1 MKLAYQEVAAQSPGA
16 PALVLH
22 REGMKTIDE
31 PIGVALASA
40 GVGQVV
46 APYGDYASYPSGM
59 EVGGICWYRV
69 LPGFAGTDPI
79 SLATAVV
86 QVCDLLDDL
95 DLERPVLIGW
105 GQGGVVAV
113 GAGLLRAAHVGSVV
127 SVDAPPS
134 HLELLPARAL
144 SPHAGA
150 TQAGPP
156 ILLAATDPAAGPT
169 LHQQQRVLGGRGTAL
184 STWCWSADGSAA
196 ERDKAVAE
204 RIGEWLG
211 DGSGSSSKMTS
222 AQGERR

>member
-1 MKLAYQEVAAQSPGA
+1 MKLAYQDVAAQSPGA
-16 PALVLH
+16 PVVVLH
-22 REGMKTIDE
+22 REGMTSIDE
-31 PIGVALASA
+31 PLGVARASA
-40 GVGQVV
+40 GVGRVV

-79 SLATAVV
+79 SLAKSVV

-95 DLERPVLIGW
+95 DLDHPVLIGW

-113 GAGLLRAAHVGSVV
+113 GTGLLRAAQVGSVV
-127 SVDAPPS
+127 SVDAPSS

-144 SPHAGA
+144 AAHAS
-150 TQAGPP
+150 PP
-156 ILLAATDPAAGPT
+156 ILLAATDPAAGPI
-169 LHQQQRVLGGRGTAL
+169 LQQQQRVLGSQGAVP

-204 RIGEWLG
+204 RIGEWLEVRSEVARG
-211 DGSGSSSKMTS
+211 
-222 AQGERR
+222 